1 MIAAQADFSLQG
13 TMEMHVR
20 CAIFEGT
27 VAEADQPKFDACIKD
42 KVMPIIL
49 GFPKIRAMRVL
60 RARSVEDDGPPVYQI
75 FELQFDTAE
84 DAAAALA
91 TPKRAESRA
100 ALAEI
105 MPLFKGRIYHINLN
119 LNERRP

>member
-1 MIAAQADFSLQG
+1 
-13 TMEMHVR
+13 MHVR
-20 CAIFEGT
+20 CAIFEGV
-27 VAEADQPKFDACIKD
+27 VAEADQPKFDAFIRD
-42 KVMPIIL
+42 RVVPIIS

-60 RARSVEDDGPPVYQI
+60 RTKSVEDNGPPVYQI

-105 MPLFKGRIYHINLN
+105 MPLFKGRIYHLNLN
-119 LNERRP
+119 LTERRP

>member
-1 MIAAQADFSLQG
+1 
-13 TMEMHVR
+13 MHVR

-27 VAEADQPKFDACIKD
+27 VAETDQKRFDAFIQER
-42 KVMPIIL
+42 VVPIIAS
-49 GFPKIRAMRVL
+49 FPKIRAMRVL
-60 RARSVEDDGPPVYQI
+60 RTKSVEDNGPPVYQI
-75 FELQFDTAE
+75 FELEFDIAE

-105 MPLFKGRIYHINLN
+105 MPLFKGRIYHINLA
-119 LNERRP
+119 LSERRL

>member
-1 MIAAQADFSLQG
+1 
-13 TMEMHVR
+13 MHVR
-20 CAIFEGT
+20 CAIFEGV
-27 VAEADQPKFDACIKD
+27 VAEADQPKFDAFIQER
-42 KVMPIIL
+42 VVPIIS
-49 GFPKIRAMRVL
+49 GFPKIRVMRVL
-60 RARSVEDDGPPVYQI
+60 RTKSVEDNGPPVYQI
-75 FELQFDTAE
+75 FELQFDSAE

-119 LNERRP
+119 LTERRP